1 MTAPLAVHRATAR
14 RRCGARVCQRANG
27 GVDRSYLERP
37 VNCESGAQE
46 EARCDES
53 NNSSASNE
61 GGSSSEE
68 TIPVGNSNDGP
79 LLRISG
85 IEVGAHDVG
94 NDRDHRGRGGA
105 AASSVARDS
114 ERRRRR
120 REMLRE
126 MAHNYENAVLSL
138 DAPAQRRHTQ
148 PSSERRT
155 ISRKCVFSHNSQPRL
170 DVGYT
175 RTSTKENASLLRT
188 LRQSAVARRSGG
200 SAQSGASAVGP
211 ARSSALGLARSS
223 ALESARSSA
232 VESAWSSAVGSA
244 RSSVSHGRT
253 RIS

>member
-1 MTAPLAVHRATAR
+1 MAPTGHIRDQLVPTVNICDDGHSFPAWSGAGACLVLIEGHQRRVTAGDGPIGRPPSDGTPPLR
-14 RRCGARVCQRANG
+14 GSVCQRANG

-46 EARCDES
+46 EARWCDES

-138 DAPAQRRHTQ
+138 DAPAQRHTQ

-155 ISRKCVFSHNSQPRL
+155 ISRKKARVHCFLPPSIEARL
-170 DVGYT
+170 
-175 RTSTKENASLLRT
+175 E
-188 LRQSAVARRSGG
+188 
-200 SAQSGASAVGP
+200 
-211 ARSSALGLARSS
+211 
-223 ALESARSSA
+223 
-232 VESAWSSAVGSA
+232 
-244 RSSVSHGRT
+244 
-253 RIS
+253 

>member
-1 MTAPLAVHRATAR
+1 M
-14 RRCGARVCQRANG
+14 CQRANG

-138 DAPAQRRHTQ
+138 NAPAQRHTQ
-148 PSSERRT
+148 TSSERRT
-155 ISRKCVFSHNSQPRL
+155 ISRKKARVHCFLPPSIEARL
-170 DVGYT
+170 
-175 RTSTKENASLLRT
+175 E
-188 LRQSAVARRSGG
+188 
-200 SAQSGASAVGP
+200 
-211 ARSSALGLARSS
+211 
-223 ALESARSSA
+223 
-232 VESAWSSAVGSA
+232 
-244 RSSVSHGRT
+244 
-253 RIS
+253 

>member
-1 MTAPLAVHRATAR
+1 MAPTGHIRDQLVPTVNICDDGHSFPAWSGAGACLVLIEGHQRRVTAGDGPIGRPPSDGTPPLR
-14 RRCGARVCQRANG
+14 GSVCQRANG

-138 DAPAQRRHTQ
+138 DAPAQRHTQ
-148 PSSERRT
+148 ASSERRT
-155 ISRKCVFSHNSQPRL
+155 ISRKKARVNCFLPPSIEARL
-170 DVGYT
+170 
-175 RTSTKENASLLRT
+175 E
-188 LRQSAVARRSGG
+188 
-200 SAQSGASAVGP
+200 
-211 ARSSALGLARSS
+211 
-223 ALESARSSA
+223 
-232 VESAWSSAVGSA
+232 
-244 RSSVSHGRT
+244 
-253 RIS
+253 

>member
-1 MTAPLAVHRATAR
+1 MAPTANICAFLVPTVNICDGGHSFPAWWSGAGACLVLIEGQQRRVTADDGPIGRPPSDGTPPLL
-14 RRCGARVCQRANG
+14 GSVCKRANG

-114 ERRRRR
+114 ERRR
-120 REMLRE
+120 
-126 MAHNYENAVLSL
+126 
-138 DAPAQRRHTQ
+138 
-148 PSSERRT
+148 
-155 ISRKCVFSHNSQPRL
+155 
-170 DVGYT
+170 GG
-175 RTSTKENASLLRT
+175 
-188 LRQSAVARRSGG
+188 ARC
-200 SAQSGASAVGP
+200 
-211 ARSSALGLARSS
+211 
-223 ALESARSSA
+223 
-232 VESAWSSAVGSA
+232 
-244 RSSVSHGRT
+244 
-253 RIS
+253 